1 MTPSYSIRP
10 EMPADIPAIYEL
22 VARAFAPMPFSGGDE
37 QDLVNTL
44 RDAGDLALSLVAVS
58 PEGTVIGHVSFSP
71 VTIDDKA
78 CDWFQMAPVSVTPEL
93 QHKGIGSALIR
104 AGIAQLHSD
113 GAGGV
118 AVVGNPVYYERFGF
132 AELDGLAPDSAHD
145 LPYFRAQALAGD
157 TPQGTLR
164 YAPAFYGPSQ

>member
-1 MTPSYSIRP
+1 MSPSYSIRP
-10 EMPADIPAIYEL
+10 EAAGDQAAIHDL
-22 VARAFAPMPFSGGDE
+22 VERAFAPMPFSDGDE
-37 QDLVNTL
+37 QDLVDAL

-58 PEGTVIGHVSFSP
+58 AQGTVIGHVGFSP
-71 VTIDDKA
+71 VTIDHKA
-78 CDWFQMAPVSVTPEL
+78 CGWFQLAPVSVTPEL

-104 AGIAQLHSD
+104 AGIEQLRSA

-132 AELDGLAPDSAHD
+132 AVQDGLTPESERD

-157 TPQGTLR
+157 MPQGTLR
-164 YAPAFYGPSQ
+164 YAPAFYGPQQ